1 MRFRRERPG
10 EKVARVAQ
18 AGEATHRP
26 IGFAVWVGIVLA
38 ATVGLVAVTFFP
50 LRQYLNQRHD
60 VATARQH
67 LAVITQE
74 NQHLASEVQ
83 ALNTDA
89 EIERVAREQYHLVKP
104 GEDAYA
110 ILPPS
115 APASLPDQW
124 PYNLVKAMLAAKS

>member
-1 MRFRRERPG
+1 MKG
-10 EKVARVAQ
+10 DKVARVAH
-18 AGEATHRP
+18 AGERPHRP
-26 IGFAVWVGIVLA
+26 LGFTVWVGIVLA
-38 ATVGLVAVTFFP
+38 ATLGLVAVTLFP

-60 VATARQH
+60 VAAAKQR
-67 LAVITQE
+67 LAVITSE
-74 NQHLASEVQ
+74 NQHLASEIQ

-115 APASLPDQW
+115 APASLPDVW
-124 PYNLVKAMLAAKS
+124 PYNLVRAMLTPRS